1 MYIHFYVKVNIR
13 RKKGNARQIWRAFLT
28 YMYTVSKWKFR
39 FTQQILYEKNFLP
52 LWDLFLHDGF
62 IE

>member
-1 MYIHFYVKVNIR
+1 MYLHFYVKVNIR
-13 RKKGNARQIWRAFLT
+13 RIIGNARQIWRAFLT

-52 LWDLFLHDGF
+52 LGNLFLHYGV
-62 IE
+62 I